1 MIRAVPGV
9 RRHERRA
16 QVRGDQRVRT
26 CLIAEPASAAVGYN
40 LQFVGQAEDEIRID
54 AEDAL
59 GAIEGLDVRRV
70 FSGWGFYRRGLLFA
84 AAWEGEFRFRTRQG
98 RHWIYELL
106 TESCWGTPTSLSAL
120 RAGSL
125 RSLRPNRQ
133 LPGPAKADQAQ
144 RVAGDSGHS
153 QRGQWRLLG
162 RLSARA

>member
-98 RHWIYELL
+98 RHWIYEVVDRELL
-106 TESCWGTPTSLSAL
+106 GHPDELVSVARGIIAKLEAEPAAARTGK
-120 RAGSL
+120 G
-125 RSLRPNRQ
+125 RS
-133 LPGPAKADQAQ
+133 GPA
-144 RVAGDSGHS
+144 R
-153 QRGQWRLLG
+153 RGR
-162 RLSARA
+162 